1 MVCVICF
8 DTLFPTAVEDD
19 SHAAN
24 TPAEPSRIAALGC
37 GHTFHLECIKSW
49 ETRMA
54 AIACPMCNVPQ
65 VGTIIPLFIEY
76 DGDRDTNRQTS
87 GLEQYDEY
95 NEDAYIYTEYQNKY
109 RKDVNSCLATRC
121 KELMELV
128 TALQVV
134 ADEKTESLDERQATI
149 DELTERVEHLESRE
163 RELMA
168 LLRRHKLRMRR
179 LQIMNK
185 ILDRNVARMEEA
197 PSDND
202 VVLVPQATV
211 FL

>member
-1 MVCVICF
+1 
-8 DTLFPTAVEDD
+8 
-19 SHAAN
+19 
-24 TPAEPSRIAALGC
+24 
-37 GHTFHLECIKSW
+37 
-49 ETRMA
+49 
-54 AIACPMCNVPQ
+54 MCNVPQ

-76 DGDRDTNRQTS
+76 DGDHDTNRHNG
-87 GLEQYDEY
+87 GLEQDDGY
-95 NEDAYIYTEYQNKY
+95 NKNTYLYTEYQNKY
-109 RKDVNSCLATRC
+109 KKDVNSCLATRC
-121 KELMELV
+121 KELKELV

-134 ADEKTESLDERQATI
+134 ADENTDHLNKRQATI

-202 VVLVPQATV
+202 VVLMPPDTV

>member
-1 MVCVICF
+1 M
-8 DTLFPTAVEDD
+8 
-19 SHAAN
+19 
-24 TPAEPSRIAALGC
+24 
-37 GHTFHLECIKSW
+37 ECIKSW
-49 ETRMA
+49 ESRMA
-54 AIACPMCNVPQ
+54 AITCPMCNVPQ

-76 DGDRDTNRQTS
+76 DGDRDTNHQNS
-87 GLEQYDEY
+87 GLEQDDEY
-95 NEDAYIYTEYQNKY
+95 SKNTYLYTEYQNKY
-109 RKDVNSCLATRC
+109 QKDVNSCLATRC

-128 TALQVV
+128 AALQGM
-134 ADEKTESLDERQATI
+134 ADENTDILNKRQATI

-185 ILDRNVARMEEA
+185 ILDRNVARMEEG
-197 PSDND
+197 PSEDD
-202 VVLVPQATV
+202 VVLVPPDTV

>member
-1 MVCVICF
+1 
-8 DTLFPTAVEDD
+8 
-19 SHAAN
+19 
-24 TPAEPSRIAALGC
+24 
-37 GHTFHLECIKSW
+37 SW

-54 AIACPMCNVPQ
+54 AITCPMCNVPQ

-87 GLEQYDEY
+87 GLEQDDGY
-95 NEDAYIYTEYQNKY
+95 NEDAYLYTEYQNKY
-109 RKDVNSCLATRC
+109 TKDVNSCLATRC

-128 TALQVV
+128 TALQVM
-134 ADEKTESLDERQATI
+134 ADEKTDSLDERQATVN
-149 DELTERVEHLESRE
+149 ELTERVENLESRE

-185 ILDRNVARMEEA
+185 ILDRNVARMEET

-202 VVLVPQATV
+202 IVLVPQDTV

>member
-49 ETRMA
+49 ESRMA
-54 AIACPMCNVPQ
+54 AITCPMCNVRQ

-76 DGDRDTNRQTS
+76 DGDRDINHQNS
-87 GLEQYDEY
+87 GLEQDDEY
-95 NEDAYIYTEYQNKY
+95 NEDAYLYTKYQNKY
-109 RKDVNSCLATRC
+109 RKDVNSCLASRC

-185 ILDRNVARMEEA
+185 ILDRNVARMEEG
-197 PSDND
+197 PSDDD
-202 VVLVPQATV
+202 VMLVPPDTV